1 LTISTGPILVVED
14 IAAVRELIEVQL
26 KLRGYNVVTA
36 RDGQEALELVAT
48 AHPAVVITDILMP
61 RLDGF
66 ALAQRLRAD
75 PRTTDIPV
83 IFLSATYVS
92 AEDER
97 FALHLGALR
106 FLPKP
111 VDADELFIAVADALT
126 GQAQP
131 ALPLSEQEFYVGYR
145 QRLEAKLRQKAA
157 QVARNQQQLDAVPAD
172 QRETYRRLLAES
184 QQQHA
189 ELQREL
195 GVLATAM
202 QGLK

>member
-1 LTISTGPILVVED
+1 MTISTGPILVVED

-36 RDGQEALELVAT
+36 RDGQEAWELVET

-61 RLDGF
+61 RMDGF

-75 PRTTDIPV
+75 PQTTDIPV

-97 FALHLGALR
+97 FALHLGARR

-126 GQAQP
+126 GQAHP
-131 ALPLSEQEFYVGYR
+131 AAPLSEQEFYVGYR

-157 QVARNQQQLDAVPAD
+157 QMARNQQQIDAVPAD

-184 QQQHA
+184 QAQYA
-189 ELQREL
+189 ELEREL
-195 GVLATAM
+195 GVLTTAM
-202 QGLK
+202 QGLR